1 MLVAIPIGDTHVPFT
16 RPIMNMIIIAVN
28 VIVFIISVVAPWLL
42 GANSFDSVILSYGL
56 IPILVVN
63 GHELYRLV
71 THMFLHGGLDHILGN
86 MLFLY
91 IFGDNVEAAMG
102 PLRYLAFYLISGL
115 IAAGFHI
122 LSIALMPPQALLNYR
137 AFAGVDPWLVPA
149 IGASG
154 AISAVLGA
162 YLILYPR
169 SVVNA
174 LVFWFLL
181 PVAISIPA
189 WIFIASWFLYQLMMG
204 LVSLTGGVPTGVA
217 FWAHIGGF
225 LAGIALTP
233 IFVDKRRV
241 RAYRY
246 LMAQRLLDYYY

>member
-1 MLVAIPIGDTHVPFT
+1 MAIPVEDTNLPFT
-16 RPIMNMIIIAVN
+16 RPIANMLIILANI
-28 VIVFIISVVAPWLL
+28 IVFVLSVTVPTVF
-42 GANSFDSVILSYGL
+42 GARTFDSVILSYGL
-56 IPILVVN
+56 VPILVVH
-63 GHELYRLV
+63 GYELYRLL

-102 PLRYLAFYLISGL
+102 FWRYIAFYIVSGL
-115 IAAGFHI
+115 LAASFHI

-137 AFAGVDPWLVPA
+137 AFTGTDPWLVPA

-162 YLILYPR
+162 YLVLYPR
-169 SVVNA
+169 SVIRA
-174 LVFWFLL
+174 IVFWFLL
-181 PVAISIPA
+181 PVPVEIPAGIFILLWFVYQLVMGMISI
-189 WIFIASWFLYQLMMG
+189 
-204 LVSLTGGVPTGVA
+204 TGGVPTGVA

-233 IFVDKRRV
+233 LFVDKRKLKI
-241 RAYRY
+241 YR
-246 LMAQRLLDYYY
+246 LILAQKFLDML